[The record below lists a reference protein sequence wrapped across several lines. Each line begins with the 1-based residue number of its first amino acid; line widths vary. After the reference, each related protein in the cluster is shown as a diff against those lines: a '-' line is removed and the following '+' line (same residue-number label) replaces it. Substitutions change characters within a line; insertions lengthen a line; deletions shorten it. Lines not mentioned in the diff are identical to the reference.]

1 MEKLVYICGT
11 SVLAAVAILVWLENT
26 PVSSRAASAPVPVI
40 SQGSL
45 PAGDASSNR
54 PLPVEQWD
62 AF

>member
-1 MEKLVYICGT
+1 MRSLIYTTIFAVIVIFAFSQGARVPSST
-11 SVLAAVAILVWLENT
+11 GAAPA
-26 PVSSRAASAPVPVI
+26 PVI

-45 PAGDASSNR
+45 PGAGVPTNR